1 MSYLSFVD
9 QEKVKEKESRKT
21 QTLKKD
27 EDKKKKLMQAE
38 VQVFISCFAK
48 TSKSTST
55 FIKLVKSITDIT
67 PTIKRNNHEKNIQC
81 LDKINKKTK
90 YYKYENK

>member
-48 TSKSTST
+48 TSTST

-67 PTIKRNNHEKNIQC
+67 PTIKRNNHEKYIQC
-81 LDKINKKTK
+81 LDKINKKTQ
-90 YYKYENK
+90 YYNYENK